1 MSKKK
6 TFFIVFLVAIPIIL
20 VVLIGSS
27 IILLSQDIAVGL
39 TKPILGVLTMI
50 IVYLQCAQQP
60 LDPDRCCNPSIEN
73 WCIPQ
78 GPEDCMC

>member
-50 IVYLQCAQQP
+50 IVYLQ
-60 LDPDRCCNPSIEN
+60 
-73 WCIPQ
+73 
-78 GPEDCMC
+78 